1 MNVAVSLLTA
11 QAEHVEALRRYDGH
25 ARSAQTMDDELNR
38 SVFVASEV
46 GDNVF
51 AVVSWG
57 DERVAALR
65 RILAQECDVAGISVD
80 DMLLVTAIALNDA
93 ADEAVPTSN
102 APLVRGRIE
111 GQTARRLHVGTL
123 ALRHR

>member
-1 MNVAVSLLTA
+1 
-11 QAEHVEALRRYDGH
+11 
-25 ARSAQTMDDELNR
+25 MDDELNR

-102 APLVRGRIE
+102 APLVCGRIE
-111 GQTARRLHVGTL
+111 GPTARRLHVGTL
-123 ALRHR
+123 ALRHG